1 MSNQKMYTFDWW
13 LKWISTAI
21 LIAGAIL
28 TSFDITPWNKWLSF
42 IGNFG
47 WMVVG
52 YIWNEMS
59 LVVISLVLTI
69 IYIIG
74 MFY

>member
-1 MSNQKMYTFDWW
+1 MYTFDWW